1 MVNLRTTKI
10 WLFYFMRSPST
21 WSNWPAL
28 SSAAASLLVNDSLS
42 VSLSFKVTCKV
53 ARFKAILLDNKI
65 KVILLDNKIKVILL
79 DNKFKVILLDNKFK
93 VILLDNKI

>member
-1 MVNLRTTKI
+1 MVNLRTTN
-10 WLFYFMRSPST
+10 WLFYFKKSSST

-42 VSLSFKVTCKV
+42 VSLSFKVTCNV
-53 ARFKAILLDNKI
+53 ARF

-79 DNKFKVILLDNKFK
+79 DS
-93 VILLDNKI
+93 KI

>member
-10 WLFYFMRSPST
+10 CLFYFKKSYST

-28 SSAAASLLVNDSLS
+28 SSAAESLLVNDSLS
-42 VSLSFKVTCKV
+42 VSLSFKVTCNV
-53 ARFKAILLDNKI
+53 ARF
-65 KVILLDNKIKVILL
+65 KVILL

>member
-1 MVNLRTTKI
+1 MVNLRTTKF
-10 WLFYFMRSPST
+10 WLFYFKKSSFT

-42 VSLSFKVTCKV
+42 VSLSFKVTCNV
-53 ARFKAILLDNKI
+53 AR
-65 KVILLDNKIKVILL
+65 
-79 DNKFKVILLDNKFK
+79 FK

>member
-10 WLFYFMRSPST
+10 WLFYFKKSFST

-42 VSLSFKVTCKV
+42 VSLSFKVTCNV
-53 ARFKAILLDNKI
+53 ARL
-65 KVILLDNKIKVILL
+65 KVILL
-79 DNKFKVILLDNKFK
+79 DNKFKVILNSSWTTRSSK
-93 VILLDNKI
+93 